1 MTRTLSILLLLLLID
16 HLQFLFQQVES
27 IRIGHDDEGHAS
39 EKNQDD
45 QNGRSARSRPSLYP
59 PLLLRVEREFHGFE
73 LLAGT
78 AWNVN
83 NGLTRAT
90 FWAACNSTSHRQAV
104 TRER

>member
-27 IRIGHDDEGHAS
+27 IRIDDDDEGHAS
-39 EKNQDD
+39 EKNEDD
-45 QNGRSARSRPSLYP
+45 QNGRSARS
-59 PLLLRVEREFHGFE
+59 VCFEGEFHGFE

-83 NGLTRAT
+83 SGLTRAT